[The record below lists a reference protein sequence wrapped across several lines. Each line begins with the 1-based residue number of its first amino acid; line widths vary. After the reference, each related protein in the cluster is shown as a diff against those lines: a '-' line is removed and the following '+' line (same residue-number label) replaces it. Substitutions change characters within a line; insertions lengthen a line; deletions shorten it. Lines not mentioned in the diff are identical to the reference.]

1 MVLGVWHDRTQNRRM
16 HGMCALNVYRG
27 VGKPRSVPRERNEF
41 LLNVASSASGAEM
54 GKILPAPSEVLDRW
68 CFCGLGSQFT
78 CPCWPVK
85 AGWVG

>member
-27 VGKPRSVPRERNEF
+27 VGKPSSVPRERNEF